1 MGSFTFYI
9 LAVAVVLSS
18 MVPHA
23 YATTKLSRKIQS
35 SPDDAKKKEEELRVS
50 SSYALQ
56 RKILLTPRHHSCHIN
71 IMLNISFLGFGS
83 NSSPSIITNTDQ
95 SCVFKEL

>member
-56 RKILLTPRHHSCHIN
+56 RKILLTPRRHHSCHTN
-71 IMLNISFLGFGS
+71 IMLNIIFLALVLTH
-83 NSSPSIITNTDQ
+83 P
-95 SCVFKEL
+95 LPL